1 VTPRYQQLADELA
14 SMIAQGALRAGD
26 RLPSV
31 RQTCQSRGLSAAT
44 VFQAY
49 HQLEARGLVQA
60 AARSGYF
67 VSAHAGAAPSP
78 ARQAPAA
85 QAAEAAPPT
94 ISEQIFELLQ
104 SSRERGLL
112 PLGSAFPATEL
123 FPLERLRLALGA
135 GMRKLEPWQI
145 SAELPLGLETLRRQI
160 ALRYLR
166 LGLRVA
172 PDDIVITNGALEAL
186 QLCLQT
192 VTRPGDAVLVESPCF
207 YAALQALDR
216 FGLRAIEVPTD
227 RAEGADLHAMA
238 RLIAQHR
245 PRACWLMSSFQNPL
259 GCTLAP
265 DKKRAL
271 VALLEAEGVALIE
284 DDVYAELHHGADPVL
299 PAKAFEQRGGVLHC
313 GSFSKCL
320 APGYRIGWALGGR
333 WAPQLQRSKLMSSL
347 SSSLPAQA
355 ALAEYL
361 QDGSF
366 DAHLR
371 RLREALARQMR
382 SMTAALARHMPAGS
396 RVSQP
401 AGGYFLWLELPAGCD
416 SLALLPLAREQGFSL
431 APGPLFSAHGEFAA
445 CLRLNCGHP
454 WGPDWEAA
462 IAALGEM
469 ARAQLAQR

>member
-1 VTPRYQQLADELA
+1 MTPRYQQLADELA
-14 SMIAQGALRAGD
+14 GMIAQGALRAGD

-49 HQLEARGLVQA
+49 HLLEARGLVQA

-67 VSAHAGAAPSP
+67 VSAHAGAASSPAQPSP
-78 ARQAPAA
+78 AGD
-85 QAAEAAPPT
+85 AAPRT

-172 PDDIVITNGALEAL
+172 PEDIVITNGALEAL

-227 RAEGADLHAMA
+227 RAEGADLQAMA

-259 GCTLAP
+259 GCTLPP

-271 VALLEAEGVALIE
+271 VALLEAEDVALIE
-284 DDVYAELHHGADPVL
+284 DDVYAELHHGAEPVL
-299 PAKAFEQRGGVLHC
+299 PAKAFEQRGGVMHC

-382 SMTAALARHMPAGS
+382 RMAAALAQHMPAGS
-396 RVSQP
+396 RVSEP
-401 AGGYFLWLELPAGCD
+401 AGGYFLWLELPDGCD
-416 SLALLPLAREQGFSL
+416 SLALLPRAREQGFSL
-431 APGPLFSAHGEFAA
+431 APGPLFSAQGEFAA

-454 WGPDWEAA
+454 WGPAWETA
-462 IAALGEM
+462 IAALGDM